1 MWVSCSLP
9 MWIPLILLCKLWKP
23 HIKLICP
30 TEPRTQLFVLSITAM
45 LTRRY
50 EKLRAF
56 HFSVYLLCVCT
67 RCINM
72 YLWMG
77 STDELLSLSFAHLCI
92 HSLSASFP
100 RPFLFPC
107 LSLSL
112 LPLPSSEW
120 CHDGG
125 NNYPIGERWDR
136 RGEDGHMMSCTC
148 LGNGKGEFKCEPR
161 ECWLPDTHQSWV
173 SCLVNDTRTR
183 LVWIKWRGL
192 CQDFFNVLSLLSCF
206 FNFYPSP
213 DESTC
218 YDDGKMYQVG
228 KQWQKEYQG
237 AICTCTCYGGLQ
249 VRTPPVVLL

>member
-30 TEPRTQLFVLSITAM
+30 TEPRTQLFVLSITAK

-77 STDELLSLSFAHLCI
+77 STDELLSSSFAHLCI
-92 HSLSASFP
+92 PSLSESFP

-161 ECWLPDTHQSWV
+161 ECWLPDTHQSRV
-173 SCLVNDTRTR
+173 SC
-183 LVWIKWRGL
+183 
-192 CQDFFNVLSLLSCF
+192 
-206 FNFYPSP
+206 
-213 DESTC
+213 
-218 YDDGKMYQVG
+218 
-228 KQWQKEYQG
+228 
-237 AICTCTCYGGLQ
+237 
-249 VRTPPVVLL
+249 